1 MFKKFLTV
9 AGVAAMMCFASAA
22 NAGVADSISLDV
34 KESIVTVNGVLENA
48 LKNETL
54 TIEFL
59 DKNRIEQSYDDAVL
73 LPDMFS
79 SDNTGAYSYK
89 TYLPE
94 TVFKEGEGNEKEIKV
109 IIRGKHLTE
118 PIEDEFV
125 FVRKSF
131 VEDFESKMNTMTA
144 SQLKTAIENNRAVF
158 GMNNGIYNSLVAR
171 GENLGELYSF
181 MENYPTDFSDINDF
195 SSKLRDK
202 FSAVA
207 IKVLGNAT
215 EAQQYVDYLKVDNG
229 VYNEYFDTL
238 GNKDDFYSLLA
249 NKAFSASDRAAAED
263 IVSQQLL
270 LAKIKGSY
278 HGDVS
283 EILNKYNKDYFKLDL
298 TKYNSMDSTYSVDTK
313 LVGSAAGYTDMAEFR
328 QTFEAAVKSP
338 DGNSNGSNGGGSGKG
353 GSRGSGSVSAP
364 SGISRPQKTNIFD
377 DLDGYSWAEEA
388 IISLYKRGVLN
399 GVGDNNF
406 APGDRLTR
414 EQFIAMLV
422 RCAGGKAELTG
433 GSDIKFSDVE
443 EGSWYEPYVY
453 AGIRCGIAEGMGD
466 GIFGIG
472 EYITRQDMAVMMS
485 RFLKFMG
492 SPELSYNQ
500 GTDFTDTGDISD
512 YAKISVGRMYNSG
525 LILGDGSGRFRPLDN
540 AGRAEA
546 AVMIYRTVN
555 YGGTS
560 K

>member
-1 MFKKFLTV
+1 MFALLTSDSLKGVTMFKKILAV
-9 AGVAAMMCFASAA
+9 AGVAAMMCFASAV
-22 NAGVADSISLDV
+22 NAGVTDSISLDV

-131 VEDFESKMNTMTA
+131 VEDFESKMNNMTA

-181 MENYPTDFSDINDF
+181 MENYP
-195 SSKLRDK
+195 
-202 FSAVA
+202 
-207 IKVLGNAT
+207 
-215 EAQQYVDYLKVDNG
+215 
-229 VYNEYFDTL
+229 FDTL

-249 NKAFSASDRAAAED
+249 SKAFSASDRAAAED

-270 LAKIKGSY
+270 LVKIKGSY

-283 EILNKYNKDYFKLDL
+283 EILNKYNKDYFKIPR
-298 TKYNSMDSTYSVDTK
+298 
-313 LVGSAAGYTDMAEFR
+313 R
-328 QTFEAAVKSP
+328 QF
-338 DGNSNGSNGGGSGKG
+338 
-353 GSRGSGSVSAP
+353 
-364 SGISRPQKTNIFD
+364 
-377 DLDGYSWAEEA
+377 
-388 IISLYKRGVLN
+388 KRQQ
-399 GVGDNNF
+399 
-406 APGDRLTR
+406 RR
-414 EQFIAMLV
+414 
-422 RCAGGKAELTG
+422 
-433 GSDIKFSDVE
+433 
-443 EGSWYEPYVY
+443 Y
-453 AGIRCGIAEGMGD
+453 
-466 GIFGIG
+466 
-472 EYITRQDMAVMMS
+472 
-485 RFLKFMG
+485 
-492 SPELSYNQ
+492 
-500 GTDFTDTGDISD
+500 
-512 YAKISVGRMYNSG
+512 
-525 LILGDGSGRFRPLDN
+525 
-540 AGRAEA
+540 
-546 AVMIYRTVN
+546 
-555 YGGTS
+555 
-560 K
+560 